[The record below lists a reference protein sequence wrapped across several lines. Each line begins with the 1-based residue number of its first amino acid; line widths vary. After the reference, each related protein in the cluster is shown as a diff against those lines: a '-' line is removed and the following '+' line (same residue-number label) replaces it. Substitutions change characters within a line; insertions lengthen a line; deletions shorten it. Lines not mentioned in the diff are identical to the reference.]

1 VLFLTAGPARL
12 ALDLPLD
19 LPRPRHPDAA
29 MIEAMR
35 VRLLESHPDLL
46 RGLAGDGVA
55 ESAA

>member
-1 VLFLTAGPARL
+1 
-12 ALDLPLD
+12 
-19 LPRPRHPDAA
+19 

-46 RGLAGDGVA
+46 RGLTAGDVA